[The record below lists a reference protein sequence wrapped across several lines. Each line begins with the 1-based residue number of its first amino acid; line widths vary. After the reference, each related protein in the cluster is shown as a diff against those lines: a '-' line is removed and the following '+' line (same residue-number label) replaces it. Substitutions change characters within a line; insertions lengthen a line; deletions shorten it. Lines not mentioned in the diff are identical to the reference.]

1 MCDMTIVTG
10 LWNIKRDELTEGWS
24 RSYEHYL
31 KKFDELLDL
40 PYNMII
46 FGEKE
51 LEEFVFKRRNQEN
64 TQFILR
70 DKGWFKNEFYEQIQ
84 KIRTDE
90 KWLNQVGWLSESTQ
104 AKLDMYNPLVMSK
117 PFLLNDL

>member
-70 DKGWFKNEFYEQIQ
+70 DKGWFKKRIL
-84 KIRTDE
+84 RTD
-90 KWLNQVGWLSESTQ
+90 
-104 AKLDMYNPLVMSK
+104 SK
-117 PFLLNDL
+117 N